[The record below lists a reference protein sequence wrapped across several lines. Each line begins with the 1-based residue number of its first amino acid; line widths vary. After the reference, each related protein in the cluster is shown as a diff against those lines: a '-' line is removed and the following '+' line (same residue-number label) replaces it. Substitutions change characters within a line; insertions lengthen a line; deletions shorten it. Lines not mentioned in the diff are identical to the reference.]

1 MAKGFYNLTEEL
13 KDALNE
19 DVFVNTVS
27 YGDIFKVD
35 LKKQT
40 IFPLSH
46 FIVNNGTYV
55 GNIWTFNVSLI
66 CMDVVDYSKE
76 EDENDFV
83 GNDNE
88 QDVLNTQLAVI
99 NRLLERLRRGDLRD
113 NLYQLNGSP
122 SVEAFTDRFDNLLAG
137 WTVTFDVDIVND
149 MTIC

>member
-1 MAKGFYNLTEEL
+1 MKGFYNLTDTL
-13 KDALNE
+13 KDALEE
-19 DVFVNTVS
+19 DVFVNTVT

-46 FIVNNGTYV
+46 FIVNNGTYN

-66 CMDVVDYSKE
+66 CMDIVDYSKE
-76 EDENDFV
+76 DDQDDFV

-137 WTVTFDVDIVND
+137 WTVTFDVDIANE

>member
-1 MAKGFYNLTEEL
+1 MKGFYNLTDTL
-13 KDALNE
+13 KDALEE
-19 DVFVNTVS
+19 DVFVNTVT

-46 FIVNNGTYV
+46 FIVNNGTYK

-66 CMDVVDYSKE
+66 CMDIVDYSKE
-76 EDENDFV
+76 DDQDDFV

-137 WTVTFDVDIVND
+137 WTVTFDVDIAND

>member
-1 MAKGFYNLTEEL
+1 MKGFYNLTDTL
-13 KDALNE
+13 KDALEE

-66 CMDVVDYSKE
+66 CMDVVDYSKD
-76 EDENDFV
+76 DEQNDFV

>member
-1 MAKGFYNLTEEL
+1 MKGFYNLTDTL
-13 KDALNE
+13 KDALEE
-19 DVFVNTVS
+19 DVFVNTVT

-40 IFPLSH
+40 VFPLSH
-46 FIVNNGTYV
+46 FIVNNGTYN

-66 CMDVVDYSKE
+66 CMDIVDYSKE
-76 EDENDFV
+76 DDQDDFV

-137 WTVTFDVDIVND
+137 WTVTFDVDIAND

>member
-1 MAKGFYNLTEEL
+1 MKGFYNLTDTL
-13 KDALNE
+13 KDALEE
-19 DVFVNTVS
+19 DVFVNTVT

-66 CMDVVDYSKE
+66 CMDVVDYSKD
-76 EDENDFV
+76 DEQNDFV

-137 WTVTFDVDIVND
+137 WTVTFDVDIVNN

>member
-1 MAKGFYNLTEEL
+1 MKGFYNLTDTL
-13 KDALNE
+13 KDALEE
-19 DVFVNTVS
+19 DVFVNTVT

-46 FIVNNGTYV
+46 FIVNNGTYN

-66 CMDVVDYSKE
+66 CMDIVDYSKE
-76 EDENDFV
+76 NDQDDFV

-88 QDVLNTQLAVI
+88 QDVLNTQLAVV

>member
-1 MAKGFYNLTEEL
+1 MKGFYNLTDTL
-13 KDALNE
+13 KDALEE
-19 DVFVNTVS
+19 DVFVNTVT

-46 FIVNNGTYV
+46 FIVNNGTYN

-66 CMDVVDYSKE
+66 CMDIVDYSKE
-76 EDENDFV
+76 DDQDDFV

-137 WTVTFDVDIVND
+137 WTVTFDVDIAND

>member
-1 MAKGFYNLTEEL
+1 MKGFYNLTDTL
-13 KDALNE
+13 KDALEE
-19 DVFVNTVS
+19 DVFVNTVT

-137 WTVTFDVDIVND
+137 WTVTFDVDIVNN

>member
-1 MAKGFYNLTEEL
+1 MKGFYNLTDTL

-19 DVFVNTVS
+19 DVFVNTVT

-46 FIVNNGTYV
+46 FIVNNGTYN

-66 CMDVVDYSKE
+66 CMDIVDYSKE
-76 EDENDFV
+76 DDQDDFV

-88 QDVLNTQLAVI
+88 QDVLNTQLAVV

>member
-1 MAKGFYNLTEEL
+1 MKGFYNLTDTL

-19 DVFVNTVS
+19 DVFVNTVT

-46 FIVNNGTYV
+46 FIVNNGTYN

-66 CMDVVDYSKE
+66 CMDIVDYSKE
-76 EDENDFV
+76 DDQDDFV

-88 QDVLNTQLAVI
+88 QDVLNTQLAVV

-137 WTVTFDVDIVND
+137 WTVTFDVDIIND

>member
-1 MAKGFYNLTEEL
+1 MKGFYNLTDTL
-13 KDALNE
+13 KDALEE
-19 DVFVNTVS
+19 DVFVNTVT

-46 FIVNNGTYV
+46 FIVNNGTYN

-66 CMDVVDYSKE
+66 CMDIVDYSKE
-76 EDENDFV
+76 DDQDDFV

-99 NRLLERLRRGDLRD
+99 SRLLERLRRGDLRD

-137 WTVTFDVDIVND
+137 WTVTFDVDIAND

>member
-1 MAKGFYNLTEEL
+1 MKGFYNLTDTL
-13 KDALNE
+13 KDALEE

-66 CMDVVDYSKE
+66 CMDVVDYSKD
-76 EDENDFV
+76 DEQNDFV

-137 WTVTFDVDIVND
+137 WTVTFDVDIVNN

>member
-1 MAKGFYNLTEEL
+1 MKGFYNLTDTL
-13 KDALNE
+13 KDALEE
-19 DVFVNTVS
+19 DVFVNTVT